1 MSKLSQ
7 LFSRATRFGRP
18 KPPDWKREDPQ
29 VRRSYALNDLDLKLE
44 TYLAGAPGFF
54 IEAGAN
60 DGVSQSNTLFFEK
73 HYQWTGLLIEPV
85 PELAK
90 RCQRNRP
97 DCTVVNTALVPFD
110 FPAKTI
116 EMHACNLMSLVKGAM
131 KSDEADLEHIERGC
145 QVQSIEAYD
154 VEVPAIAL
162 SDLLDRHSIKQVD
175 FLSLDVE
182 GFELSVLKGIDFAR
196 HAPKWMLI
204 EARFRDEIDRFLSDN
219 YEPIDE
225 LSHHDIL
232 YRRTWD

>member
-7 LFSRATRFGRP
+7 LIGRAARMGRP
-18 KPPDWKREDPQ
+18 KPPAWKLEDSQ
-29 VRRSYALNDLDLKLE
+29 TRRSFALNDLDLKLE
-44 TYLAGAPGFF
+44 KYLAGTPGFF

-60 DGVSQSNTLFFEK
+60 DGISQSNTLYFEK
-73 HYQWTGLLIEPV
+73 YHQWTGLLVEPL

-90 RCQRNRP
+90 RCERNRP
-97 DCTVVNTALVPFD
+97 DCKVVNTALVPFD

-131 KSDEADLEHIERGC
+131 KSAEADLEHIERGC

-154 VEVPAIAL
+154 IEVPATPL
-162 SDLLDRHSIKQVD
+162 SDLLDRLRIPHVD
-175 FLSLDVE
+175 FVSLDVE
-182 GFELSVLKGIDFAR
+182 GFELSVLQGIDFDR

-204 EARFRDEIDRFLSDN
+204 EARFRDEIDQFLSAY
-219 YEPIDE
+219 YEVVDE

-232 YRRTWD
+232 YRRKKD